1 MTQKLEDMSTL
12 NTNHTLQMID
22 LLQIQ
27 IRNGCSVPEF
37 IKQMSRLVNA
47 ERQATNEESKTAGYS
62 KN

>member
-1 MTQKLEDMSTL
+1 MSTL
-12 NTNHTLQMID
+12 NTNHALQIID

-47 ERQATNEESKTAGYS
+47 ERQLATNEESKS
-62 KN
+62 IDPKN